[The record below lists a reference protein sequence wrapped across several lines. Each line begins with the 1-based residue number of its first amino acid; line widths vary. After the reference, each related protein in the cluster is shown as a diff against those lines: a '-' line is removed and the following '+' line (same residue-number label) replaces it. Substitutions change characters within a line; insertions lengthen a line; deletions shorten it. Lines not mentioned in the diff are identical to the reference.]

1 MTKRPKSK
9 FLKLFIGIVLLLGI
23 IFSILIF
30 APIIFKEDIVKFIK
44 IQSEEHINAE
54 VSFQEI
60 ELSLLSD
67 FPAMTLEVNQLKLR
81 GRMFLKM

>member
-44 IQSEEHINAE
+44 IQSEHINAE

-67 FPAMTLEVNQLKLR
+67 FPAMTLEVNQLKIK
-81 GRMFLKM
+81 GKVFLKM